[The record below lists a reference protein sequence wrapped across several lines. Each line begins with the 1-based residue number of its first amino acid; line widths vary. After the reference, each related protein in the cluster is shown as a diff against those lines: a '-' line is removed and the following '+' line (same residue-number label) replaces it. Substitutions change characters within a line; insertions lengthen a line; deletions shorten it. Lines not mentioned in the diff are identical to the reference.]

1 MENDPICFGVEASGH
16 IEEGYLNY
24 EGSEDLLYG
33 FRTSSE
39 GNVYPLKAEEEDVEI
54 LGTFAAMNQSLKS
67 PLL

>member
-33 FRTSSE
+33 FRTYGE
-39 GNVYPLKAEEEDVEI
+39 GNV
-54 LGTFAAMNQSLKS
+54 
-67 PLL
+67 